1 MITKSDFFPDSEFP
15 NGVSFYYPDHFVR
28 LCNYRTN
35 LLIENA
41 KRSVELGESIPSSVM
56 AERVMREFNLTR
68 EQLDEYS
75 NIGNWVGYDRSIQ
88 AMSDDEKQKHYAEV
102 EEEPSEELL
111 AELAEAGFDLDK
123 MVSDIVETSSM
134 RNLETQM
141 LNDLFN
147 EE

>member
-28 LCNYRTN
+28 LCNYRTS
-35 LLIENA
+35 LLVENA
-41 KRSVELGESIPSSVM
+41 KRSVVLGEGIPSSAM
-56 AERVMREFNLTR
+56 AERVMREFNLTLD
-68 EQLDEYS
+68 QLNEYS
-75 NIGNWVGYDRSIQ
+75 TIGNWIGYDRTIQ

-111 AELAEAGFDLDK
+111 AELAKAGFDLDK
-123 MVSDIVETSSM
+123 MVSDVVESSTM

-141 LNDLFN
+141 LNDLLN

>member
-1 MITKSDFFPDSEFP
+1 
-15 NGVSFYYPDHFVR
+15 
-28 LCNYRTN
+28 
-35 LLIENA
+35 
-41 KRSVELGESIPSSVM
+41 M
-56 AERVMREFNLTR
+56 AERVMREFNLTH

-88 AMSDDEKQKHYAEV
+88 AMSDDEKQRHYAEV
-102 EEEPSEELL
+102 EDEPSDELL
-111 AELAEAGFDLDK
+111 AELAEAGFDLGK
-123 MVSDIVETSSM
+123 MVSDIVESSSM